1 MLQAGVS
8 LVDISP
14 EKGIQLAGYPHCPRP
29 NKGIHDPLYAS
40 SLILD
45 NGEKKIAIV
54 TMDLLYIGKKYVAE
68 IRSRFDFPI
77 LFTATHTHSGPWSTT
92 ALASEREEGIH
103 DDPGYTAFLVEKLT
117 EGIRLAEKEMFSAVF
132 GTYVGRCGAECGVGG
147 NRRVKGGLCDPS
159 LNILAVKD
167 ESGDFRAILL
177 NYALHPTYLHAESEV
192 VSADYPGYFRRF
204 MHFAQPKA
212 ITMFAQGTSGNQS
225 SRYHRVAQDFEEAC
239 RVGTTLGY
247 AVNACLEK
255 MTFTDKLSLTVKSQ
269 EIELPIREYPP
280 LDKAERA
287 MEAARARF
295 ASMKGSD
302 YISMRNA
309 ELDMF
314 GAENIYYYA
323 KQTAEGITGDEELPC
338 ELQTVLLNDTLI
350 VALQGEMFV
359 EYGLAIKEA
368 SPYAKTFV
376 FEVSNGSLP
385 GYIYTP
391 EAGEEG
397 GYEVGTSMFAANA
410 GEALVEKVKEMF

>member
-1 MLQAGVS
+1 MLKAGVS
-8 LVDISP
+8 CIDISP
-14 EKGIQLAGYPHCPRP
+14 KPGIQLAGYPHCPRP

-40 SLILD
+40 ALILD
-45 NGEKKIAIV
+45 NGNQKMAFV
-54 TMDLLYIGKKYVAE
+54 TVDLLYLGKKYAAE
-68 IRSRFDFPI
+68 VRKNFDFPI
-77 LFTATHTHSGPWSTT
+77 MFTSTHTHSGPWSTT

-103 DDPGYTAFLVEKLT
+103 DDPEYTAWLVD
-117 EGIRLAEKEMFSAVF
+117 RLIKVLSQAQNDMFDALI
-132 GTYVGRCGAECGVGG
+132 GTDVGHCGAEVGIGG

-167 ESGDFRAILL
+167 TAGDIRAVLL

-212 ITMFAQGTSGNQS
+212 VTMFAQGTSGNQS

-247 AVNACLEK
+247 AVNCRLEK
-255 MTFTDKLSLTVKSQ
+255 MEFTGDLSITVKSK

-280 LDKAERA
+280 LDEAKAA
-287 MEAARARF
+287 MEKARERF
-295 ASMKGSD
+295 ASLKNSD
-302 YISMRNA
+302 YITMRNA

-323 KQTAEGITGDEELPC
+323 KQTAEGISGDEELPC
-338 ELQTVLLNDTLI
+338 ELQTVVLNDTLI

-368 SPYAKTFV
+368 SPYKKTFV

-391 EAGEEG
+391 EAGIEG
-397 GYEVGTSMFAANA
+397 GYEVGTSMFAPNA
-410 GEALVEKVKEMF
+410 GEVLVEQVKEMF